1 MPIMLFGYCIERRIR
16 VTDKVCLT
24 NIIEKRAVW
33 KQKIRYIMKH
43 KPTGNIH
50 VVHYFLAQI
59 ERKPLKD
66 LSIVFSNEHELVSSD
81 QYIGLNDKNDEEI
94 YGGDVIEDPNGIRA
108 RIVYHPEYAAFLA
121 CYVLNGNFKFEYLDK
136 LIISRCKIIGNI
148 YENSGLLEN
157 A

>member
-1 MPIMLFGYCIERRIR
+1 M
-16 VTDKVCLT
+16 TDKVCLT

-94 YGGDVIEDPNGIRA
+94 YGGDVLEDPNGIRA
-108 RIVYHPEYAAFLA
+108 GIVYHPEYAAFLA
-121 CYVLNGNFKFEYLDK
+121 CYALNKKTKLNYLDK
-136 LIISRCKIIGNI
+136 KRISSCKVIGNI
-148 YENSGLLEN
+148 YENPEIIEEANSWN
-157 A
+157 